1 MNAQD
6 KKKIQYLGDYILKQ
20 WKRNINPADEWEN
33 LEIQQ
38 AYHDLL
44 NCMIHTRLIND
55 FNLTTGEVTVKNVK
69 NGKNGN

>member
-6 KKKIQYLGDYILKQ
+6 KKKIQYLGDYILKE

-33 LEIQQ
+33 LEIKQ

-44 NCMIHTRLIND
+44 NCMKYTKLIHG
-55 FNLTTGEVTVKNVK
+55 FNLTTGEVTVKN
-69 NGKNGN
+69 GKNGN

>member
-1 MNAQD
+1 MNLQD
-6 KKKIQYLGDYILKQ
+6 KKKIQYLGDYILKE

-33 LEIQQ
+33 IKIQQ

-44 NCMIHTRLIND
+44 NCMKYTKLIDD
-55 FNLTTGEVTVKNVK
+55 FSLTTGEVTIK